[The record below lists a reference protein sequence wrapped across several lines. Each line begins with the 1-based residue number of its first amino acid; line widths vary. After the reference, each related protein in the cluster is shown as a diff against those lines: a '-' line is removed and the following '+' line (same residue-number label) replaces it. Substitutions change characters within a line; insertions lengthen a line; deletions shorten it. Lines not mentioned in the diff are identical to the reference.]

1 MDQIKVKNIFAAVFE
16 KSMLDALLDWFKAR
30 PLSVPRPGFGGV
42 KFWGTEG
49 TANYVKAKGF
59 NGESVVRGF
68 DYDGRVK
75 TLDRANFVR
84 ILADTLNQ
92 SHVDELNKEGLE
104 PINLVVV
111 DLYAPDPAI
120 FPESMDVGGQ
130 SLIRSAIK
138 NYKSVALAFDSE
150 SIGDLVSELKANDGA
165 TTLEFRKK
173 QAKKAAKF
181 IAERTKLEAE
191 MFDKI

>member
-1 MDQIKVKNIFAAVFE
+1 MDKIKVKNIFAAVFV
-16 KSMLDALLDWFKAR
+16 KTVIDGLLAVLDPKA
-30 PLSVPRPGFGGV
+30 V

-59 NGESVVRGF
+59 EGESVVKGF
-68 DYDGRVK
+68 DFDGRVK
-75 TLDRANFVR
+75 SLDRANFVR

-92 SHVDELNKEGLE
+92 AHVDELDKEGLE
-104 PINLVVV
+104 PINLVIV
-111 DLYAPDPAI
+111 DLYAPDPTI

-150 SIGDLVSELKANDGA
+150 SISELVKELKHNEGF
-165 TTLEFRKK
+165 TTLDFRKI

-181 IAERTKLEAE
+181 IATRTKLEAE
-191 MFDKI
+191 LFEKLT